1 VDSRG
6 GAVARPRPD
15 VPSGRR
21 DVVATASGAT
31 IYSVALGVASVA
43 LPLLALEAGYSGV
56 QVGVLV
62 ALSAVSQ
69 MLSRIGMGGW
79 LNRLPDWTFVFSA
92 GLMLALSSGLAA
104 LTTAVV
110 PFAIAHLLQGVSR
123 AFFWTGSQ
131 THAVRGPRPPVRGM
145 AVVNLSSS
153 VGLLTGPVLA
163 GLLGE
168 RSLVLAMAVGAGLA
182 VVGLVPALLLHR
194 YPPFSP
200 PKGSSQKRIW
210 RRPGVDAG
218 CWAGVSAGAWRGLLG
233 SYVPV
238 GLNQAGQSTGL
249 IGVLVAIANA
259 AQMSGS
265 AGVTRLGRRGLA
277 RSLVVGAVLAGAGT
291 AAVGFLAGH
300 AVLAGVALAV
310 SGVGA
315 GLLQTAGPAVAVEA
329 VHPEE
334 RGTVMATSGTFRA
347 AALLASP
354 LVAAGIVAVA
364 PVSVALAVG
373 GVLIAVPARWAWR
386 LSRRPS
392 AA

>member
-1 VDSRG
+1 
-6 GAVARPRPD
+6 
-15 VPSGRR
+15 VPVGRR
-21 DVVATASGAT
+21 DVIATAAGAT

-56 QVGVLV
+56 EVGVLV

-69 MLSRIGMGGW
+69 MLSRIGMGSW
-79 LNRLPDWTFVFSA
+79 LNRLPDWTFVFA
-92 GLMLALSSGLAA
+92 AALMLALSSGLAA
-104 LTTAVV
+104 LSTAVV
-110 PFAIAHLLQGVSR
+110 PFAAAHLLQGVSR

-131 THAVRGPRPPVRGM
+131 THAVRGPRPAVRGM

-163 GLLGE
+163 GVLGS

-182 VVGLVPALLLHR
+182 ALGLVPALLLHR

-200 PKGSSQKRIW
+200 PGGSSQKQIW

-238 GLNQAGQSTGL
+238 ALNHAGQSTGV

-277 RSLVVGAVLAGAGT
+277 RSLVLGALLAGAGT
-291 AAVGFLAGH
+291 AAVGYLAGH
-300 AVLAGVALAV
+300 AVLAAVVLAV
-310 SGVGA
+310 SGIGA

-354 LVAAGIVAVA
+354 LIAAGIVAVA
-364 PVSVALAVG
+364 PVSMALTVG

-386 LSRRPS
+386 LSRRPVAS
-392 AA
+392 

>member
-1 VDSRG
+1 MPV
-6 GAVARPRPD
+6 
-15 VPSGRR
+15 GRR
-21 DVVATASGAT
+21 DVVATATGAT
-31 IYSVALGVASVA
+31 IYSVALGLASVA

-56 QVGVLV
+56 EVGILV

-69 MLSRIGMGGW
+69 MLSRIGMGSW
-79 LNRLPDWTFVFSA
+79 LNRLPDWTFVFA
-92 GLMLALSSGLAA
+92 AALMLALSSGLAA
-104 LTTAVV
+104 LSTAVV
-110 PFAIAHLLQGVSR
+110 PFALAHLLQGVSR

-131 THAVRGPRPPVRGM
+131 THAVRGPRPAVRGM

-153 VGLLTGPVLA
+153 IGLLTGPVLA
-163 GLLGE
+163 GVLGS

-182 VVGLVPALLLHR
+182 ALGLIPALLLHR

-200 PKGSSQKRIW
+200 PQGASRKRIW

-238 GLNQAGQSTGL
+238 ALNSAGQSTGVV
-249 IGVLVAIANA
+249 GVLVAIANA

-277 RSLVVGAVLAGAGT
+277 RSLVIGALLAGAGT
-291 AAVGFLAGH
+291 AAVGYLAGH
-300 AVLAGVALAV
+300 AVLAV
-310 SGVGA
+310 SGIGA

-364 PVSVALAVG
+364 PVSVALTVG

-386 LSRRPS
+386 LSRRP
-392 AA
+392 AAG